1 MTGTSNIWE
10 LITRNMRQSGIYIA
24 FVLIVV
30 LFTVLTGGSL
40 LSPGNLTNLVLQYSY
55 ILILAIGMVMIIVAG
70 HIDLSVGSVVA
81 VTGAVAAVVVIRE
94 GMPWWVG
101 IVAALITGALVGVW
115 QGFWVAIVGIPAFI
129 VTLAGMLIFRGLT
142 MQVLDN
148 VSLSPFPAEYQR
160 IAGGFLNGLLGGP
173 GYDVFTLLIFALAV
187 LGFAVQQWRVRM
199 RKLHYKQQ
207 VEALW
212 LFAVKILLV
221 AAVIMAF
228 GWRLANARGLPIVL
242 ILLAALVLIYGFV
255 TQRTIFGR
263 HIYAMG
269 GNLQAAKLSGVKT
282 KRVNFLL
289 FVNMGVLSAI
299 AGIVYSARSNSAQP
313 GAGNMFELDAIAA
326 AFIGGAAVTGG
337 VGKVQGAIIGGLIM
351 AVMSNG
357 MQIMGID
364 QSTQN
369 VVRGVVLVLAV
380 AFDVW
385 SKKRAAAER

>member
-30 LFTVLTGGSL
+30 LFTGLTGGSL

-101 IVAALITGALVGVW
+101 IIAALITGALVGVW

-385 SKKRAAAER
+385 SKKRAGAER

>member
-1 MTGTSNIWE
+1 M
-10 LITRNMRQSGIYIA
+10 
-24 FVLIVV
+24 
-30 LFTVLTGGSL
+30 
-40 LSPGNLTNLVLQYSY
+40 
-55 ILILAIGMVMIIVAG
+55 
-70 HIDLSVGSVVA
+70 
-81 VTGAVAAVVVIRE
+81 
-94 GMPWWVG
+94 
-101 IVAALITGALVGVW
+101 
-115 QGFWVAIVGIPAFI
+115 
-129 VTLAGMLIFRGLT
+129 
-142 MQVLDN
+142 
-148 VSLSPFPAEYQR
+148 
-160 IAGGFLNGLLGGP
+160 
-173 GYDVFTLLIFALAV
+173 FTLVIFALAV
-187 LGFAVQQWRVRM
+187 VGFGVQQWRARL
-199 RKLHYKQQ
+199 RKLRYEQP

-221 AAVIMAF
+221 AAVVMAF

-242 ILLAALVLIYGFV
+242 ILLAVLVLTYGFV
-255 TQRTIFGR
+255 TQHTTFGR

-282 KRVNFLL
+282 KRVNFML
-289 FVNMGVLSAI
+289 FINMGVLSAV